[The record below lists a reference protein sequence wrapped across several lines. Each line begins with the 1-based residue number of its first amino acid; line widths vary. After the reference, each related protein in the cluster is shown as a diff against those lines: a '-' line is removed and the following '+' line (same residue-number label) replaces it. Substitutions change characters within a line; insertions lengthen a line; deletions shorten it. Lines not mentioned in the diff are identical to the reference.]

1 MHLLSSHW
9 PEKSC
14 HELVS
19 PFHFNKP
26 ILRHCGFLVKYF
38 WSTYSL
44 IDRLFH
50 LLQSIYMI
58 RNLNIQLEEK
68 DKYHMVLNLCGCG
81 VATAYLKHDLSSTGT
96 EPGLQ

>member
-1 MHLLSSHW
+1 
-9 PEKSC
+9 
-14 HELVS
+14 
-19 PFHFNKP
+19 
-26 ILRHCGFLVKYF
+26 
-38 WSTYSL
+38 
-44 IDRLFH
+44 
-50 LLQSIYMI
+50 MI